1 MMDDRQVA
9 LRAIPLIDLTDLSDD
24 GTPARMDALVARALA
39 LPMPVAALCIWPAFV
54 AQARAALG
62 PSSIKLATVVNFP
75 QGGEDVAAACAQT
88 QAALADGADEIDLV
102 LPWRALVAGRD
113 DMARNMVRGV
123 ARALSPAAQL
133 KVIIESGELPDARMI
148 ARASRLAI
156 DEGAN
161 FIKTSTGKTAGPR
174 ASCWASFVR
183 LEPMSASRPP
193 GACGHWPRRAN
204 IWRWRMKFWGA
215 TSSRPRISVSA
226 PRACSIRCSPHCKGA
241 RCSCRKRSSARN
253 AMG

>member
-24 GTPARMDALVARALA
+24 GTPAQMDALVARALA
-39 LPMPVAALCIWPAFV
+39 LPMPVAALCIWPAFI

-156 DEGAN
+156 DEGAD
-161 FIKTSTGKTAGPR
+161 FIKTSTGKTA
-174 ASCWASFVR
+174 V
-183 LEPMSASRPP
+183 SATP
-193 GACGHWPRRAN
+193 GAARIMLGVIREAGAN
-204 IWRWRMKFWGA
+204 VGFKASGGLRTLAQAREYMALADEILGSDFVSPAHFRFGA
-215 TSSRPRISVSA
+215 SSLLDPLLA
-226 PRACSIRCSPHCKGA
+226 AL
-241 RCSCRKRSSARN
+241 
-253 AMG
+253 

>member
-24 GTPARMDALVARALA
+24 GTPAQMDALVARALA
-39 LPMPVAALCIWPAFV
+39 LPRPVAALCIWPAFV

-156 DEGAN
+156 DEGAD
-161 FIKTSTGKTAGPR
+161 FIKTSTGKTA
-174 ASCWASFVR
+174 V
-183 LEPMSASRPP
+183 SATP
-193 GACGHWPRRAN
+193 GAARIMLGVIREAGAN
-204 IWRWRMKFWGA
+204 VGFKASGGLRTLAQAREYLALADEILGSDFVSPAHFRFGA
-215 TSSRPRISVSA
+215 SSLLDPLLA
-226 PRACSIRCSPHCKGA
+226 AL
-241 RCSCRKRSSARN
+241 
-253 AMG
+253 

>member
-24 GTPARMDALVARALA
+24 GTPAQMDALVARALA
-39 LPMPVAALCIWPAFV
+39 LPVPVAALCIWPAFV

-156 DEGAN
+156 DEGAD
-161 FIKTSTGKTAGPR
+161 FIKTSTGKTA
-174 ASCWASFVR
+174 V
-183 LEPMSASRPP
+183 SATP
-193 GACGHWPRRAN
+193 GAARIMLGVIREAGAN
-204 IWRWRMKFWGA
+204 VGFKASGGLRTLAQAREYLALADEILGSDFVSPAHFRFGA
-215 TSSRPRISVSA
+215 SSLLDPLLA
-226 PRACSIRCSPHCKGA
+226 AL
-241 RCSCRKRSSARN
+241 
-253 AMG
+253 

>member
-24 GTPARMDALVARALA
+24 GTPAQMDALVARALA

-113 DMARNMVRGV
+113 GMARDMVRGV

-133 KVIIESGELPDARMI
+133 KVIIESGELPAARMI

-161 FIKTSTGKTAGPR
+161 FNKTSTGKTA
-174 ASCWASFVR
+174 V
-183 LEPMSASRPP
+183 SATP
-193 GACGHWPRRAN
+193 GAARIMLGVIREAGAN
-204 IWRWRMKFWGA
+204 VGFKASGGLRTLAQAREYLALADEILGSGFVSPAHFRFGA
-215 TSSRPRISVSA
+215 SSLLDPLLA
-226 PRACSIRCSPHCKGA
+226 AL
-241 RCSCRKRSSARN
+241 
-253 AMG
+253 

>member
-24 GTPARMDALVARALA
+24 GTPAQMDALVARALA
-39 LPMPVAALCIWPAFV
+39 LPVPVAALCVWPAFV

-156 DEGAN
+156 DEGAD
-161 FIKTSTGKTAGPR
+161 FIKTSTGKTA
-174 ASCWASFVR
+174 V
-183 LEPMSASRPP
+183 SATP
-193 GACGHWPRRAN
+193 GAARIMLGVIREAGAN
-204 IWRWRMKFWGA
+204 VGFKASGGLRTLAQAREYLALADEILGSDFVSPAHFRFGA
-215 TSSRPRISVSA
+215 SSLLDPLLA
-226 PRACSIRCSPHCKGA
+226 AL
-241 RCSCRKRSSARN
+241 
-253 AMG
+253 

>member
-24 GTPARMDALVARALA
+24 GTPAQMDALVARALA
-39 LPMPVAALCIWPAFV
+39 LPMPVAALCVWPAFV

-62 PSSIKLATVVNFP
+62 PSPIKLATVVNFP

-102 LPWRALVAGRD
+102 LPWHALVAGRD
-113 DMARNMVRGV
+113 GMARDMVRGV

-161 FIKTSTGKTAGPR
+161 FKTA
-174 ASCWASFVR
+174 V
-183 LEPMSASRPP
+183 SATP
-193 GACGHWPRRAN
+193 GAARIMLGVIREAGAN
-204 IWRWRMKFWGA
+204 VGFKASGGLRTLAQAREYLALADEILGSDFVSPAHFRFGA
-215 TSSRPRISVSA
+215 SSLLDPLLA
-226 PRACSIRCSPHCKGA
+226 AL
-241 RCSCRKRSSARN
+241 
-253 AMG
+253 

>member
-24 GTPARMDALVARALA
+24 GTPAQMDALVARALA

-156 DEGAN
+156 DEGAD
-161 FIKTSTGKTAGPR
+161 FIKTSTGKTA
-174 ASCWASFVR
+174 V
-183 LEPMSASRPP
+183 SATP
-193 GACGHWPRRAN
+193 GAARIMLGVIREAGAN
-204 IWRWRMKFWGA
+204 VGFKASGGLRTLAQAREYLALADEILGSGFVSPAHFRFGA
-215 TSSRPRISVSA
+215 SSLLDPLLA
-226 PRACSIRCSPHCKGA
+226 AL
-241 RCSCRKRSSARN
+241 
-253 AMG
+253 

>member
-24 GTPARMDALVARALA
+24 GTPAQMDALVARALA

-62 PSSIKLATVVNFP
+62 PSPIKLATVVNFP

-88 QAALADGADEIDLV
+88 HAALADGADEIDLV

-156 DEGAN
+156 DEGAD
-161 FIKTSTGKTAGPR
+161 FIKTSTGKTA
-174 ASCWASFVR
+174 V
-183 LEPMSASRPP
+183 SATP
-193 GACGHWPRRAN
+193 GAARIMLGVIREAGAN
-204 IWRWRMKFWGA
+204 VGFKASGGLRTLAQARDYLALADEILGSDVVSPAHFRFGA
-215 TSSRPRISVSA
+215 SSLLDPLLA
-226 PRACSIRCSPHCKGA
+226 AL
-241 RCSCRKRSSARN
+241 
-253 AMG
+253 

>member
-24 GTPARMDALVARALA
+24 GTPAQMDALVARALA

-161 FIKTSTGKTAGPR
+161 FIKTSTGKTA
-174 ASCWASFVR
+174 V
-183 LEPMSASRPP
+183 SATP
-193 GACGHWPRRAN
+193 GAARIMLGVIREAGAN
-204 IWRWRMKFWGA
+204 VGFKASGGLRTLAQAREYLALADEILGSDFVSPAHFRFGA
-215 TSSRPRISVSA
+215 SSLLDPLLA
-226 PRACSIRCSPHCKGA
+226 AL
-241 RCSCRKRSSARN
+241 
-253 AMG
+253 

>member
-24 GTPARMDALVARALA
+24 GTPAQMDALVARALA
-39 LPMPVAALCIWPAFV
+39 LPMPVAALCIWPAFI

-156 DEGAN
+156 DEGAD
-161 FIKTSTGKTAGPR
+161 FIKTSTGKTA
-174 ASCWASFVR
+174 V
-183 LEPMSASRPP
+183 SATP
-193 GACGHWPRRAN
+193 GAARIMLGVIREAGAN
-204 IWRWRMKFWGA
+204 VGFKASGGLRTLAQAREYLALADEILGSDFVSPAHFRFGA
-215 TSSRPRISVSA
+215 SSLLDPLLA
-226 PRACSIRCSPHCKGA
+226 AL
-241 RCSCRKRSSARN
+241 
-253 AMG
+253 

>member
-24 GTPARMDALVARALA
+24 GTPAQMDALVARALA
-39 LPMPVAALCIWPAFV
+39 RPMPVAALCIWPAFV

-62 PSSIKLATVVNFP
+62 PSSIKLATVVTFP

-113 DMARNMVRGV
+113 GMARDMVRGV

-161 FIKTSTGKTAGPR
+161 FIKTSTGKTA
-174 ASCWASFVR
+174 V
-183 LEPMSASRPP
+183 SATP
-193 GACGHWPRRAN
+193 GAARIMLGVIREAGAN
-204 IWRWRMKFWGA
+204 VGFKASGGLRTLAQAREYLALADEILGSGFVSPAHFRFGA
-215 TSSRPRISVSA
+215 SSLLDPLLA
-226 PRACSIRCSPHCKGA
+226 AL
-241 RCSCRKRSSARN
+241 
-253 AMG
+253 

>member
-24 GTPARMDALVARALA
+24 GTPAQMDALVARALA

-102 LPWRALVAGRD
+102 LPWHALVAGRD
-113 DMARNMVRGV
+113 GMARDMVRGV

-156 DEGAN
+156 DEGAD
-161 FIKTSTGKTAGPR
+161 FIKTSTGKTA
-174 ASCWASFVR
+174 V
-183 LEPMSASRPP
+183 SATP
-193 GACGHWPRRAN
+193 GAARIMLGVIREAGAN
-204 IWRWRMKFWGA
+204 VGFKASGGLRTLAQAREYLALADEILGSDFVSPAHFRFGA
-215 TSSRPRISVSA
+215 SSLLDPLLA
-226 PRACSIRCSPHCKGA
+226 AL
-241 RCSCRKRSSARN
+241 
-253 AMG
+253 

>member
-24 GTPARMDALVARALA
+24 GTPAQMDALVARALA

-113 DMARNMVRGV
+113 GMARDMVRGV

-161 FIKTSTGKTAGPR
+161 FIKTSTGKTA
-174 ASCWASFVR
+174 V
-183 LEPMSASRPP
+183 SATP
-193 GACGHWPRRAN
+193 GAARIMLGVIREAGAN
-204 IWRWRMKFWGA
+204 VGFKASGGLRTLAQAREYLALADEILGSGFVSPAHFRFGA
-215 TSSRPRISVSA
+215 SSLLDPLLA
-226 PRACSIRCSPHCKGA
+226 AL
-241 RCSCRKRSSARN
+241 
-253 AMG
+253 

>member
-24 GTPARMDALVARALA
+24 GTPAQMDALVARALA
-39 LPMPVAALCIWPAFV
+39 LPVPVAALCIWPAFV

-62 PSSIKLATVVNFP
+62 PSPIKLATVVNFP
-75 QGGEDVAAACAQT
+75 HGGEDVAAACAQT

-102 LPWRALVAGRD
+102 LPWHALVAGRD
-113 DMARNMVRGV
+113 GMARDMVRGV

-161 FIKTSTGKTAGPR
+161 FIKTSTGKTA
-174 ASCWASFVR
+174 V
-183 LEPMSASRPP
+183 SATP
-193 GACGHWPRRAN
+193 GAARIMLGVIREAGAN
-204 IWRWRMKFWGA
+204 VGFKASGGLRTLAQAREYLALADEILGSGFVSPAHFRFGA
-215 TSSRPRISVSA
+215 SSLLDPLLA
-226 PRACSIRCSPHCKGA
+226 AL
-241 RCSCRKRSSARN
+241 
-253 AMG
+253 

>member
-24 GTPARMDALVARALA
+24 GTPAQMDALVARALA
-39 LPMPVAALCIWPAFV
+39 LPMPVAALCVWPAFV

-156 DEGAN
+156 DEGAD
-161 FIKTSTGKTAGPR
+161 FIKTSTGKTA
-174 ASCWASFVR
+174 V
-183 LEPMSASRPP
+183 SATP
-193 GACGHWPRRAN
+193 GAARIMLGVIREAGAN
-204 IWRWRMKFWGA
+204 VGFKASGGLRTLAQAREYLALADEILGSDFVSPAHFRFGA
-215 TSSRPRISVSA
+215 SSLLDPLLA
-226 PRACSIRCSPHCKGA
+226 AL
-241 RCSCRKRSSARN
+241 
-253 AMG
+253 

>member
-39 LPMPVAALCIWPAFV
+39 LPMPVAALCVWPAFV

-161 FIKTSTGKTAGPR
+161 FIKTSTGKTA
-174 ASCWASFVR
+174 V
-183 LEPMSASRPP
+183 SATP
-193 GACGHWPRRAN
+193 GAARIMLGVIREAGAN
-204 IWRWRMKFWGA
+204 VGFKASGGLRTLAQAREYLALADEILGSDFVSPAHFRFGA
-215 TSSRPRISVSA
+215 SSLLDPLLA
-226 PRACSIRCSPHCKGA
+226 AL
-241 RCSCRKRSSARN
+241 
-253 AMG
+253 

>member
-24 GTPARMDALVARALA
+24 GTPAQMDALVARALA

-156 DEGAN
+156 DEGAD
-161 FIKTSTGKTAGPR
+161 FIKTSTGKTA
-174 ASCWASFVR
+174 V
-183 LEPMSASRPP
+183 SATP
-193 GACGHWPRRAN
+193 GAARIMLGVIREAGAN
-204 IWRWRMKFWGA
+204 VGFKASGGLRTLAQAREYLALADEILGSDFVSPAHFRFGA
-215 TSSRPRISVSA
+215 SSLLDPLLA
-226 PRACSIRCSPHCKGA
+226 AL
-241 RCSCRKRSSARN
+241 
-253 AMG
+253 